1 MVHRIYDSNIKVIG
15 FNCCSTFD
23 YHSRFFNNEH
33 NSCLKWLKRPNVF
46 FFIIWL
52 ITFHIPDVRLSTES
66 ERYLQTSDFWLLT
79 SDFWLLTSDFRLL
92 TSDFWLLT
100 SDFGLQTSDF
110 RCYISLFLLRTS
122 HFRLECYCDISAI
135 ISHWKHG
142 ILFRPVL
149 LHL

>member
-79 SDFWLLTSDFRLL
+79 SDFWLLTSDFWLQTSDFRLL
-92 TSDFWLLT
+92 TSDFWLRTSDFWLLT
-100 SDFGLQTSDF
+100 SDFWLRTSDF
-110 RCYISLFLLRTS
+110 RLQTLDAIFHSFYFGLHTS
-122 HFRLECYCDISAI
+122 DLSAI
-135 ISHWKHG
+135 VI
-142 ILFRPVL
+142 
-149 LHL
+149 